1 LKNKNI
7 FINADDFGRS
17 EVISNNIIKTIESG
31 MINSVS
37 IMVDEK
43 KEIYEKLNKLNI
55 KKKLHINLTDYN
67 PNRIFQE
74 DEMILKKLT
83 FMKLLLLKKKNRSVV
98 FKEIDRQIDQYV
110 KFFREEKILIDGH
123 QHIHVIPWIYNY
135 LLNQKNYI
143 IKEIRL
149 PKEEFFFGDIK
160 AFLKL
165 KFYRNLLAFVI
176 LNTLVSFFLK
186 DKKYSPPYSGM
197 IYSGMYNEKIFT
209 NNYKF
214 MKNKYDS
221 FEIAFHPG
229 FTNLKEDDQF
239 YNIFFKYYSSE
250 ERKKEFNLAMKK
262 LI

>member
-1 LKNKNI
+1 MKNKNI

-98 FKEIDRQIDQYV
+98 FKEIDRQIDQYAYSYCHTS
-110 KFFREEKILIDGH
+110 LI
-123 QHIHVIPWIYNY
+123 
-135 LLNQKNYI
+135 
-143 IKEIRL
+143 
-149 PKEEFFFGDIK
+149 
-160 AFLKL
+160 
-165 KFYRNLLAFVI
+165 
-176 LNTLVSFFLK
+176 S
-186 DKKYSPPYSGM
+186 
-197 IYSGMYNEKIFT
+197 
-209 NNYKF
+209 
-214 MKNKYDS
+214 
-221 FEIAFHPG
+221 
-229 FTNLKEDDQF
+229 
-239 YNIFFKYYSSE
+239 
-250 ERKKEFNLAMKK
+250 
-262 LI
+262 